1 MPQPGALTRAGAPQA
16 ALAADALGLLLLPL
30 TIQRAAAAAWLT
42 LHCAGIGN
50 LWRKLYRPAALRE
63 AAAAAPAAGGR
74 REAYRVERLTVG
86 ALLLTPL
93 LLLAPTLAAF
103 GMLVAALAAL
113 PTAARAV
120 LRAGAPACRT
130 LPWESMTRQLVR
142 SLEPRSAG
150 ADAWFQPVS
159 GSAGALVL
167 RLCVRT

>member
-1 MPQPGALTRAGAPQA
+1 M
-16 ALAADALGLLLLPL
+16 LPL
-30 TIQRAAAAAWLT
+30 TVQHAAAAAWLA

-63 AAAAAPAAGGR
+63 AAAATPAAGGR

-113 PTAARAV
+113 PTAACAS
-120 LRAGAPACRT
+120 LRAGAPFCRA
-130 LPWESMTRQLVR
+130 LPWEGLARQLVQ
-142 SLEPRSAG
+142 PRSTG
-150 ADAWFQPVS
+150 ADAWFQPIS
-159 GSAGALVL
+159 GSAGSLVL